1 MATIGLDYGHGSNT
15 FPPGKGVYVDG
26 KGYAEHDFNAKL
38 GLKVKALLE
47 ANGHTVI
54 EGQPANSKDVPL
66 TERTSLYNRE
76 GVDLVWSIHANAGGG
91 NGRCA
96 FYWHSA
102 GSSKQLAEL
111 YVDEVKKAGYST
123 HGSGL
128 HASKR
133 GSWTNLHICRETKM
147 TAVLT
152 ENGFMDTDSDFELI
166 FGSKQD
172 KYTDDM
178 ARVHVKAIQRFLDED
193 FKDAKVESAPEQKT
207 KSETTDSNWTKVT
220 GNWTGQTLGRGEYGE
235 PVRQLQNKLASNDP
249 PFYPNKGAKN
259 NGVDSYYGPNTE
271 DAVRRY
277 QSYYGLTIDGLAGKE
292 VYGSLTGNKSSD
304 GGSSNKSS
312 GGSAI
317 VPYPG
322 HLIKRGSRGKDVKR
336 VQRAVGVKADGIF
349 GSNTEKAVRA
359 YQRRHGLSVDGLV
372 GRNTWNTMF

>member
-1 MATIGLDYGHGSNT
+1 M
-15 FPPGKGVYVDG
+15 
-26 KGYAEHDFNAKL
+26 
-38 GLKVKALLE
+38 
-47 ANGHTVI
+47 
-54 EGQPANSKDVPL
+54 PL

-96 FYWHSA
+96 FYWHSS

-123 HGSGL
+123 HGNGL
-128 HASKR
+128 HASKP

-172 KYTDDM
+172 EYTDDM

-207 KSETTDSNWTKVT
+207 KSETTDSGWTKVT

-249 PFYPNKGAKN
+249 PFYPNKGAEN
-259 NGVDSYYGPNTE
+259 NGVENYYGPNTE
-271 DAVRRY
+271 DAVERY
-277 QSYYGLTIDGLAGKE
+277 QSYYGLAVDGLAGKE
-292 VYGSLTGNKSSD
+292 VYGSLTGGETSR
-304 GGSSNKSS
+304 SNKSS
-312 GGSAI
+312 GI
-317 VPYPG
+317 DLVVD
-322 HLIKRGSRGKDVKR
+322 GKWGESTNEAL
-336 VQRAVGVKADGIF
+336 QRTLGTPIDGILSGQSRNSVTEALYGGVEF
-349 GSNTEKAVRA
+349 GGGGSMVVEAL
-359 YQRRHGLSVDGLV
+359 QREVGAGVDGLLGPGTV
-372 GRNTWNTMF
+372 RNLQSYLGTPVDGVLSRPSSMVVEEMQKQLNAGTF